1 MNVVNM
7 NDVAKRQKE
16 SEKKN
21 LLDTLEEVRQK
32 IERDEIVSY
41 VICSIRND
49 DDIEIS
55 ACVQDRLDA
64 IGLIEAGKMILFT
77 NGTKET
83 N

>member
-7 NDVAKRQKE
+7 NDIAKKQKE

-32 IERDEIVSY
+32 IENDEIVSY

-77 NGTKET
+77 NGTKYT

>member
-1 MNVVNM
+1 MNVINM
-7 NDVAKRQKE
+7 NDAAKRQKQ

-21 LLDTLEEVRQK
+21 MLDTLEEVRVK
-32 IERDEIVSY
+32 IEKDEITAFV
-41 VICSIRND
+41 VCSIRND
-49 DDIEIS
+49 DDIEIA

-83 N
+83 D

>member
-7 NDVAKRQKE
+7 NDIAKKQKE

-32 IERDEIVSY
+32 IENDEIVSY

-55 ACVQDRLDA
+55 ACVKDRLDA

-83 N
+83 I

>member
-32 IERDEIVSY
+32 IER
-41 VICSIRND
+41 
-49 DDIEIS
+49 
-55 ACVQDRLDA
+55 
-64 IGLIEAGKMILFT
+64 
-77 NGTKET
+77 
-83 N
+83 

>member
-7 NDVAKRQKE
+7 NDIAKKQKE

-32 IERDEIVSY
+32 IENDEIVSY

-77 NGTKET
+77 NGTKDT

>member
-7 NDVAKRQKE
+7 DEIAKRQKQ

-21 LLDTLEEVRQK
+21 LLDTLEEVKQK
-32 IERDEIVSY
+32 IENDEIVSY

-55 ACVQDRLDA
+55 ACVKDRLDA

-83 N
+83 I